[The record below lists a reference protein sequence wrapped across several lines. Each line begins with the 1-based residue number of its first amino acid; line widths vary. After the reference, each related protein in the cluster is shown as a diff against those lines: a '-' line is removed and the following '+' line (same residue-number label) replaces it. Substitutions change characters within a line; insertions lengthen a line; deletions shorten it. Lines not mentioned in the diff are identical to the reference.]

1 MALAAIAA
9 IQRIVGDAGNGD
21 GIEIHH
27 GELDAD
33 RRGQAL
39 RIRALGRRLQD
50 GMEVRRQQREVRF
63 VAERLEYGEQQRAV
77 HAAGEGQRDPARRQ
91 GSQALLQPLD
101 QSLVHD
107 AAPAFAWSNT
117 VLKSTPL
124 ASATR
129 LTLSY
134 SG

>member
-1 MALAAIAA
+1 MK
-9 IQRIVGDAGNGD
+9 
-21 GIEIHH
+21 
-27 GELDAD
+27 
-33 RRGQAL
+33 
-39 RIRALGRRLQD
+39 D
-50 GMEVRRQQREVRF
+50 GMEMHRQQRKVGF
-63 VAERLEYGEQQRAV
+63 VAESLEHGEQQRAV

-91 GSQALLQPLD
+91 GAQMLLQLFEPL
-101 QSLVHD
+101 SAHD
-107 AAPAFAWSNT
+107 PAPAFAFAWSNT